1 MVDMIEIGDNI
12 TLHHGDCADVLG
24 TLPENSIDAIVT
36 DPPAG
41 ISFMGKEWDHHK
53 GGRAEWVAWL
63 ASIMTEATR
72 ALKPGGHALVW
83 ALPRTSHWT
92 ATALEDAGLEIRD
105 VITHHFATGFPK
117 ALDVSRALDAQAGAE
132 REVVGV
138 GRRHGGG
145 VVGAASS
152 YELPPTSPPIT
163 APATLDAQ
171 KWDGWKTALK
181 PATEHWILCRKP
193 ITGTVAANVVQHG
206 TGALNIDGC
215 RIATEGDSP
224 SVARRESARK
234 AGTHSSRPGSYD
246 KRVHTDRRTM
256 ARYIEE
262 RPGERLGRYPSN
274 VVWTCVCE
282 GPHLDGCPVGEL
294 DRQSGVRPIG
304 GVVRDSS
311 GKAHAFS
318 RGGRSESLGNVRELG
333 YDDSGTAARFFYVA
347 KPSRAERDAGTNEN
361 THPTVKGIEL
371 MRYLCRLIT
380 PPGGAILDPFMG
392 SGSTG
397 VAAAME
403 GFGFIGIEQE
413 AEYFATAQRRIDH
426 EARQLRMFS

>member
-1 MVDMIEIGDNI
+1 MQDQFTI
-12 TLHHGDCADVLG
+12 HHGDCADVLK

-117 ALDVSRALDAQAGAE
+117 GLNVSKAIDAQAGAE
-132 REVVGV
+132 REVVGKYTGTMGGFGDHRMV
-138 GRRHGGG
+138 GSGD
-145 VVGAASS
+145 VTV
-152 YELPPTSPPIT
+152 
-163 APATLDAQ
+163 PATDDAR

-215 RIATEGDSP
+215 RIATGVGEIQTVTSQPREQSIYSP
-224 SVARRESARK
+224 LR
-234 AGTHSSRPGSYD
+234 TRPTTYTPD
-246 KRVHTDRRTM
+246 K
-256 ARYIEE
+256 
-262 RPGERLGRYPSN
+262 LGRYPSN

-294 DRQSGVRPIG
+294 ERQSGVTSGREEVMFKAARPPSRAKGADYGHWTRGIG
-304 GVVRDSS
+304 
-311 GKAHAFS
+311 
-318 RGGRSESLGNVRELG
+318 
-333 YDDSGTAARFFYVA
+333 DSGTAARFFYVA
-347 KPSRAERDAGTNEN
+347 KPSRAERDAGTEEN
-361 THPTVKGIEL
+361 THPTVKAIEL

-380 PPGGAILDPFMG
+380 PPGGVILDPFMG

-397 VAAAME
+397 CAAIAE
-403 GFGFIGIEQE
+403 GFRFIGIERE
-413 AEYFATAQRRIDH
+413 EEYVTIARARISH
-426 EARQLRMFS
+426 HASTMTLPL